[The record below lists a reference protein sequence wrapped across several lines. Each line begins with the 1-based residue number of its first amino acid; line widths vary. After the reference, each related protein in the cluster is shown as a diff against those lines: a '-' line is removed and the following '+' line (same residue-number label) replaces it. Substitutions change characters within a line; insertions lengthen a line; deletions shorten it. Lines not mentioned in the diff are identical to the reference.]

1 MAYNNGFP
9 LSYQYY
15 QPVISQAQT
24 QQAQAPQTNNNFIW
38 VQGEAGAKSYLVAPN
53 QTVTL
58 WDSEAHT
65 IYLKS
70 ADAVGMPTMKIL
82 DYTFR
87 DVPQTAQVS
96 AQSDF
101 ATRDDVESIRKELN
115 ALRAKFEERKGE
127 KK

>member
-15 QPVISQAQT
+15 QPAVPQVQNQQVQT
-24 QQAQAPQTNNNFIW
+24 PQPNNNFIW
-38 VQGEAGAKSYLVAPN
+38 VQGESGAKSYLVAPN

-87 DVPQTAQVS
+87 DTPQTAQIS

-101 ATRDDVESIRKELN
+101 ATRDDVNSIREELN
-115 ALRAKFEERKGE
+115 ALKAKLEEERGRE
-127 KK
+127 K

>member
-15 QPVISQAQT
+15 QPAVQQT
-24 QQAQAPQTNNNFIW
+24 QAQAPQPNNNFIW
-38 VQGEAGAKSYLVAPN
+38 VQGESGAKSYLVAPN

-87 DVPQTAQVS
+87 DTPQTAQIS

-101 ATRDDVESIRKELN
+101 ATRDDVNSIREELN
-115 ALRAKFEERKGE
+115 ALKAKLEEERGGE
-127 KK
+127 K